1 MGHPNILNAQHLQ
14 PAAPCRRLPSLLHIL
29 QYPIQLLVS
38 IFLDINPPADKMKS
52 LALLVAAGVA
62 LAQDIGGLPACGQT
76 CITNMLAI
84 AQSTFGCAPGDV
96 VCYCSEPRF
105 GYGVRDCSN
114 EACSPEDAAS
124 AISYGTSYCASAA
137 ASASG
142 ASATAVSTG
151 ALGILSSA
159 LDTATPTA
167 TGADT
172 TMTTMPSG
180 TGGAASSIASS
191 LGSELASATGSAQ
204 SGLSSIESSAASAA
218 SSAAASASDAASS
231 AASSISSALESL
243 TGSPTGSGT
252 GVQSTGGAP
261 KMTGLPLA
269 GAAGLAAALNAYLE
283 AKSNVLARWY
293 NVYNVGTWSGDH
305 MRRALA
311 FLVIVWVG
319 NALSTLQRSQSLPGC
334 FPSLHLAQEAV

>member
-1 MGHPNILNAQHLQ
+1 MGNILNAQHLQ

-180 TGGAASSIASS
+180 TGGAAS
-191 LGSELASATGSAQ
+191 TGSAQ

-269 GAAGLAAALNAYLE
+269 GAAGMAAWLL
-283 AKSNVLARWY
+283 L
-293 NVYNVGTWSGDH
+293 
-305 MRRALA
+305 
-311 FLVIVWVG
+311 
-319 NALSTLQRSQSLPGC
+319 
-334 FPSLHLAQEAV
+334 